1 MEYNELEIIQYL
13 ERLKRKQL
21 CKVEYRIQLKQLLE
35 ENYENPLAYYV
46 YKSLL
51 NGSEELEVIFYLLKL
66 IKEQQLTIEKHAKN
80 R

>member
-35 ENYENPLAYYV
+35 ENYENPLAYCV

-51 NGSEELEVIFYLLKL
+51 NGSEELEVIMYLLKL
-66 IKEQQLTIEKHAKN
+66 IKEQQIIIEKYANK
-80 R
+80 